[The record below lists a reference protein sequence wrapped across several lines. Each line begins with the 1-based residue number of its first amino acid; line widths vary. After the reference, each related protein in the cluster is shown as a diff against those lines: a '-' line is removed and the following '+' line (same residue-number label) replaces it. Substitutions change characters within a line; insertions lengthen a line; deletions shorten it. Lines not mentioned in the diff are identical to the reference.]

1 MQTPVTPLA
10 GPCNRC
16 ISFPTPLCDDLVIWS
31 PGGFPSVGYPRT
43 PASCFFGGVLDPA
56 LGREEGGF
64 RPILSPQRGGLF
76 VCCFEGECVSTKR
89 DLDTPPPAG
98 PQKRSRHQGGGLD
111 VFYLNEHKGSKSL
124 FIPHFED
131 STILCVGGT
140 DQYPSSHPQTTLTA
154 LGMPPKQRSPSR
166 KHVPP
171 PPTRGANGG
180 VATSNEPFGP

>member
-89 DLDTPPPAG
+89 DLDPPPQGLKKVVGIKGGSRRWVCHRSNALPPANTSPLPPLGGRTGVWRPQMSLSVHRLVG
-98 PQKRSRHQGGGLD
+98 PIETMRGG
-111 VFYLNEHKGSKSL
+111 H
-124 FIPHFED
+124 
-131 STILCVGGT
+131 
-140 DQYPSSHPQTTLTA
+140 
-154 LGMPPKQRSPSR
+154 
-166 KHVPP
+166 
-171 PPTRGANGG
+171 
-180 VATSNEPFGP
+180 